1 VKYRYAQIPLELIKL
16 FISLCDQCASRKT
29 FPKPVVGKPIAS
41 VGFMTR
47 IQMDLIDMRS
57 NEFNGFKWIFHAKDH
72 FSKYSWLFPM
82 ASKEAIN
89 VANILRSIF
98 YQFGPPKILQS
109 DNGREFVP
117 KTPFEVVFGQ
127 HSRIDDDMWKSIF
140 NHQQQSDINKIILE
154 EDLPDEIANI
164 VKETDYVDFELI
176 SAQGDNDNDRLK
188 TNEKM
193 TNAEHQKEC
202 IDETELTVDDGSSNI
217 NVKSNDR
224 HRRVREEAEQSYL
237 RNAQSQLVKY
247 KMNSAKRQR
256 TYVIGD
262 IVG

>member
-1 VKYRYAQIPLELIKL
+1 
-16 FISLCDQCASRKT
+16 
-29 FPKPVVGKPIAS
+29 
-41 VGFMTR
+41 
-47 IQMDLIDMRS
+47 
-57 NEFNGFKWIFHAKDH
+57 
-72 FSKYSWLFPM
+72 M

-89 VANILRSIF
+89 AANILRSIF

-117 KTPFEVVFGQ
+117 KTRFEIVFGQ

-140 NHQQQSDINKIILE
+140 NHQQQGDINKIILE
-154 EDLPDEIANI
+154 EDLSDEIANI